1 MIDATERQR
10 RWRLALGY
18 PPDPHEND
26 DPHPQKSVDEPGE
39 EPNPQNDP
47 PHAPD
52 ASQASSR
59 QDRNTQRG
67 RDDRMEQALDSLYGS
82 SAGGAGERRPPIDVG
97 AWVAEVRELFPE
109 PVAQAL
115 HKDAFERQQWQ
126 QLLLEPETIAMIE
139 PDVHLLAT
147 IMSFRRVMDA
157 KSREAARRLLAR
169 LVEELIRKLATK
181 TVQTIRGARD
191 RRHRNRNPR
200 PSDIDW
206 HKTIAANLST
216 YTHETQTIILEH
228 LVGYQRGTKRDVE
241 LDTITLCVDQ
251 SGSMAASVMYAAMF
265 AAVIASLPNVKTR
278 LVLFDTTVVDLTD
291 QLTDPVEL
299 LWRIHPGGGTDIAK
313 AVEYCRNQMSAPAK
327 EHLILITDL
336 EEGGSGVR
344 ILIERLAAMTTEGV
358 NVITLLALSD
368 EGRPHYSHETAT
380 KVAALGIPVFSC
392 TPDNFPRMIAAALER
407 QDLRAWAA
415 TEGMTTVV

>member
-10 RWRLALGY
+10 RWRLALGH

-26 DPHPQKSVDEPGE
+26 PHPQKSIDEPGD

-59 QDRNTQRG
+59 QDRNPQRD
-67 RDDRMEQALDSLYGS
+67 RDDRMEQALDSLYGGGT
-82 SAGGAGERRPPIDVG
+82 GGAGDRPGFPIDVG

-109 PVAQAL
+109 SVALAL

-126 QLLLEPETIAMIE
+126 ELLLEPETIAMLE
-139 PDVHLLAT
+139 PDVHLLAA
-147 IMSFRRVMDA
+147 IMSFKDVMDEE
-157 KSREAARRLLAR
+157 SREAARQLLAR

-200 PSDIDW
+200 QGDIDW
-206 HKTIAANLST
+206 HKTIAANLSS

-228 LVGYQRGTKRDVE
+228 LIGYQRGTQRDVE

-251 SGSMAASVMYAAMF
+251 SGSMAASAMYAAMF

-278 LVLFDTTVVDLTD
+278 LVLFDTSIADLTD

-299 LWRIHPGGGTDIAK
+299 LWCIHPGGGTDIAK
-313 AVEYCRNQMSAPAK
+313 AVQYCRNQMSAPAQ

-336 EEGGSGVR
+336 EEGGNGER
-344 ILIERLAAMTTEGV
+344 DLIERLAAMTTEGV
-358 NVITLLALSD
+358 NIITLLALSD
-368 EGRPHYSHETAT
+368 EGRPHYSHATAT